1 MTRWRSARSAAALSV
16 LLLLSQGCSDASRP
30 QPSVTLASLNFLH
43 GLFCPPDTDRCRLP
57 DRVDLLFDFVVA
69 RDCPDVV
76 TLQEIWPPS
85 LERMQPYLASACPF
99 AYQLVLGE
107 RRTDVDDE
115 AVLSRYPVTAVE
127 QRSLYRNF
135 RRVLLTRIDHPAGP
149 LDVYSTH
156 LASGAD
162 GATQP
167 CGADCPAECVAAGA
181 ANVRDCQAVQM
192 AEFVDA
198 THDPAHLGLIAGDFN
213 QTPGSFVYR
222 QFVDRGWTDVYLAA
236 GNPECD
242 PATGVGCTSGRQ
254 DEGLE
259 GLESPALGV
268 RSRIDFVF
276 LIAPVD
282 PAACDAAIVPPG
294 RDGDGTGTRLF
305 ADEPNPFAPACGPL
319 PEAICWPSDHVGVQV
334 ALDCR

>member
-1 MTRWRSARSAAALSV
+1 MRTTLPAIALSA
-16 LLLLSQGCSDASRP
+16 LLLCGSCSDAPDATPS
-30 QPSVTLASLNFLH
+30 SVTLAELNFLH

-57 DRVDLLFDFVVA
+57 DRVDLLFDFIVA
-69 RDCPDVV
+69 RGCPDVV

-85 LERMQPYLASACPF
+85 LELMEPYLASACPF
-99 AYQLVLGE
+99 TYELVLGE

-115 AVLSRYPVTAVE
+115 AVLSRYPVALVE
-127 QRSLYRNF
+127 QRSLYRSF
-135 RRVLLTRIDHPAGP
+135 RRVLLTRIEHPTGL

-167 CGADCPAECVAAGA
+167 CADDCPTECVAAGA

-192 AEFVDA
+192 AAFIEE
-198 THDPAHLGLIAGDFN
+198 THDPARLGLVAGDFN
-213 QTPGSFVYR
+213 ERPGSFVYE
-222 QFVDRGWTDVYLAA
+222 QFVGRGWTDVYLAA

-242 PATGVGCTSGRQ
+242 PESGVGCTSGRQ

-259 GLESPALGV
+259 GLESRALGV

-276 LIAPVD
+276 LIAPSD
-282 PAACDAAIVPPG
+282 PAACAAHIVPPDSEG
-294 RDGDGTGTRLF
+294 NGSGTRLF
-305 ADEPNPFAPACGPL
+305 ADQPNPFAPSCGPL
-319 PEAICWPSDHVGVQV
+319 PEPICWPSDHSGVQL
-334 ALDCR
+334 ALDCG